1 MFVHFRLLEAA
12 LYADEY
18 PIKTIDFD
26 QVEFSGDS
34 FKLLASEISSR
45 NIQVRWRDNC
55 KGLQHIVNNFTL
67 TPDR

>member
-45 NIQVRWRDNC
+45 NIQVR
-55 KGLQHIVNNFTL
+55 
-67 TPDR
+67 